1 MFFLYVKG
9 NSEYN
14 NLTLPYFMSKL
25 TLITAILHL
34 ILQMLRD
41 CYLYSI

>member
-14 NLTLPYFMSKL
+14 NLTLPYFYVKVNTDYSN
-25 TLITAILHL
+25 ITL